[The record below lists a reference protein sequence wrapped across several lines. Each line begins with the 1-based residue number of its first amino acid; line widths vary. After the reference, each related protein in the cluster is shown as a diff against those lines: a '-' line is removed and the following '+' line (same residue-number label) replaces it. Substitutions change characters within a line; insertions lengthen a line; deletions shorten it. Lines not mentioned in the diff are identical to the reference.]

1 MKLPYLYLCGPMTG
15 LPDDNYPAFHAA
27 AAKLRTAGYDVTNP
41 AENSLPKGSPW
52 VQYMTF
58 NVLRMMDNCEAIA
71 YLPGHEA
78 SKGARIEIALAT
90 GLGWRVQPV
99 ATWLAEV
106 QAAQAPDAARI
117 RAELLCYL
125 QRDLLAILKKPR
137 NFMEQYTAAEHNE
150 VLDLRARI
158 HALNPEAALY
168 FNHGGPRPY
177 HIPEPT
183 TAAQKSALWWSSRF
197 PNAHTATNPADHD
210 S

>member
-1 MKLPYLYLCGPMTG
+1 MSRPFLYLCGPMTG
-15 LPDDNYPAFHAA
+15 LPDFNRPAFHAA
-27 AAKLRTAGYDVTNP
+27 AAQLRKAGYRVSNP
-41 AENSLPKGSPW
+41 AETTLPDDTEWQQFMRLGL
-52 VQYMTF
+52 VEM
-58 NVLRMMDNCEAIA
+58 LEDCDALA

>member
-1 MKLPYLYLCGPMTG
+1 MTG
-15 LPDDNYPAFHAA
+15 LPDFNRPAFHAA
-27 AAKLRTAGYDVTNP
+27 AAQLRKAGYRVSNP
-41 AENSLPKGSPW
+41 AETTLPDDTEWQQFMRLGL
-52 VQYMTF
+52 VEM
-58 NVLRMMDNCEAIA
+58 LEDCDALA

-106 QAAQAPDAARI
+106 QTPEAPDAERI
-117 RAELLCYL
+117 RADLLSYL

-137 NFMEQYTAAEHNE
+137 TFDLQYTAAEHNE
-150 VLDLRARI
+150 VLDLRTRI

-168 FNHGGPRPY
+168 FNHGGPRPA
-177 HIPEPT
+177 HIPAPS
-183 TAAQKSALWWSSRF
+183 TAAHKSAQWWGDRMASSILAK
-197 PNAHTATNPADHD
+197 PGNHD